1 MRYRK
6 LGNTGL
12 KVSEVAF
19 GGGAVGGLMTDNER
33 EEEHLRVV
41 RRALELG
48 ITHFDTAASY
58 GDGRSEANLGRAL
71 EKAGAE
77 VTLSTKVRLGA
88 ERLAERPRD
97 IAGAVIA
104 SVEESLE
111 RLRRKS
117 VDLIQLHDHVAPPDE
132 WGDISISPEEVLGPG
147 GVVDG
152 FKSLKDKGKVRFF
165 GFTGLGRPE
174 SLHALVMS
182 GMLHTVQI
190 YYNLL
195 NPTAA
200 YPAPEGFGAL
210 DYGGLLQKAAG
221 QGMGVFAIRVL
232 ARGALVASPKI
243 GGKEPR
249 SLSPGSDY
257 SRDVERGQKLAWLAE
272 AEACSLSQA
281 AFWFALMRPEFSA
294 ALAGCASVAEVEE
307 TAACSGAP
315 GLSDESIKRLEGLWA
330 SDFA

>member
-33 EEEHLRVV
+33 EDEHLRVV

-71 EKAGAE
+71 EKAGVE

-88 ERLAERPRD
+88 ERPRD
-97 IAGAVIA
+97 IAGAVVA

-111 RLRRKS
+111 RLKRKS
-117 VDLIQLHDHVAPPDE
+117 VDLIQLHDHVAPPGQWE
-132 WGDISISPEEVLGPG
+132 DISISLDEVLGPG
-147 GVVDG
+147 GVLDG
-152 FKSLKDKGKVRFF
+152 FKTLKDKGKVRFF

-182 GMLHTVQI
+182 GMWHSIQI

-232 ARGALVASPKI
+232 ARGALVPSPKI

-257 SRDVERGQKLAWLAE
+257 SRDVERGRKLAWLAE

-281 AFWFALMRPEFSA
+281 AFRFALMRPEFSA

-315 GLSDESIKRLEGLWA
+315 GLSDASIKRLQGLWA

>member
-6 LGNTGL
+6 LGETGL
-12 KVSEVAF
+12 KVSEIAF

-41 RRALELG
+41 KRALELG

-58 GDGRSEANLGRAL
+58 GDGRSEKNLGRAL
-71 EKAGAE
+71 EETGAE

-88 ERLAERPRD
+88 DRPRD
-97 IAGAVIA
+97 IAGAVVA

-117 VDLIQLHDHVAPPDE
+117 VDLIQLHDHVAPE
-132 WGDISISPEEVLGPG
+132 GQWGDISITPEEVLGPG

-182 GMLHTVQI
+182 GMLHSIQV

-210 DYGGLLQKAAG
+210 DYGQILQKAAER
-221 QGMGVFAIRVL
+221 GMGIFAIRVL
-232 ARGALVASPKI
+232 ARGALVPSPKT

-249 SLSPGSDY
+249 SLSPGSGY
-257 SRDVERGQKLAWLAE
+257 SRDVERGRKLAWLAE
-272 AEACSLSQA
+272 AEDASLTQA
-281 AFWFALMRPEFSA
+281 AFRFALMRPEVSA
-294 ALAGCASVAEVEE
+294 ALAGCASVSEVEE

-315 GLSDESIKRLEGLWA
+315 GLSEASIERLKGLWA

>member
-12 KVSEVAF
+12 KVSEVSF
-19 GGGAVGGLMTDNER
+19 GGGAVGGLMTDDER
-33 EEEHLRVV
+33 EEEHFRVV

-48 ITHFDTAASY
+48 ITHFDTASSY
-58 GDGRSEANLGRAL
+58 GDGRSESNLGRAL
-71 EKAGAE
+71 EKLEAE

-88 ERLAERPRD
+88 DRPGD
-97 IAGAVIA
+97 IAGAVVA
-104 SVEESLE
+104 SVEESLA

-117 VDLIQLHDHVAPPDE
+117 VDLIQLHDHVAPE
-132 WGDISISPEEVLGPG
+132 GQWGDISITPEEVLDPG

-152 FKSLKDKGKVRFF
+152 FKILKDKGKVRFF

-174 SLHALVMS
+174 SLHVLVMS
-182 GMLHTVQI
+182 GMLHSIQV

-200 YPAPEGFGAL
+200 YPAPAGYEPL
-210 DYGGLLQKAAG
+210 DYGGLLLKAAE
-221 QGMGVFAIRVL
+221 QGMGIFAIRVL
-232 ARGALVASPKI
+232 ARGALVASPKT

-249 SLSPGSDY
+249 SLSPGSGY

-272 AEACSLSQA
+272 AETCSLSQA
-281 AFWFALMRPEFSA
+281 AFRFALMRPEISA

-307 TAACSGAP
+307 TVACSGAP
-315 GLSDESIKRLEGLWA
+315 GLSEASVERLAGLWA

>member
-33 EEEHLRVV
+33 EDDHLRVV

-71 EKAGAE
+71 ERLGAE

-88 ERLAERPRD
+88 EQPRD

-104 SVEESLE
+104 SVEESLD

-117 VDLIQLHDHVAPPDE
+117 VDLIQLHDHVAPKGE
-132 WGDISISPEEVLGPG
+132 WGDISITPEEVLGPG

-174 SLHALVMS
+174 SLHTLVMS
-182 GMLHTVQI
+182 DMLHSIQI

-200 YPAPEGFGAL
+200 YPAPEGFAAL
-210 DYGGLLQKAAG
+210 DYGGLLQKAAEK
-221 QGMGVFAIRVL
+221 GMGVFAIRVL
-232 ARGALVASPKI
+232 ARGTLVTSPKT

-249 SLSPGSDY
+249 PLSPGSDY
-257 SRDVERGQKLAWLAE
+257 SRDIERGQKLAWLAE
-272 AEACSLSQA
+272 AEACTLSQA
-281 AFWFALMRPEFSA
+281 AFRFALMRPEFSA

-307 TAACSGAP
+307 TVACSGAT
-315 GLSDESIKRLEGLWA
+315 GLSDASIERLKGLWA